1 MSLPAAAKE
10 EEVFEDD
17 YTKSVLNL
25 GRTGVYLSSI
35 EGDVRLLMRTF
46 QRLQAYDF
54 ASFCEVWKALDFSLI
69 HFVATEKNSRQNF
82 MRTAYRLILGHL
94 QSSAILEIRIGV
106 VYALYLMYF
115 TQPVNFPNINV
126 RVTMELWMQL
136 TRLYEYC
143 KEADIRDVIYV
154 FDRLVNDGAFEQV
167 AWNDDNDGVLRLEI
181 DEDGING
188 RVATK
193 LTNIEHEV
201 MGSGQ
206 GGLGDLAASKRQIML
221 SEAYR
226 NNKRRLINAPL
237 VEQATREFYAK
248 EFGTT
253 AEPGWELP
261 SAVPLD
267 ISEQDTSWSSS
278 IFSRVREYQRLRAER
293 VGTITEDDGSL
304 HLTADYAEARR
315 GMLPLSA
322 AQSGHQTRRMDASQ
336 VDYSLRNTDNM
347 STPIRVIQRAHNM
360 DRLRSH
366 LGEQR

>member
-1 MSLPAAAKE
+1 MSVPSKHE
-10 EEVFEDD
+10 DIFEGDS
-17 YTKSVLNL
+17 TKSVLNL
-25 GRTGVYLSSI
+25 GRTGVYLSSL

-82 MRTAYRLILGHL
+82 MRTAYRLLLGHF
-94 QSSAILEIRIGV
+94 QPSAILEIRIGV

-115 TQPVNFPNINV
+115 TQPVNFPNINI
-126 RVTMELWMQL
+126 RVTMELWVLMTQ
-136 TRLYEYC
+136 LYEYC
-143 KEADIRDVIYV
+143 KEADIRDVMYV
-154 FDRLVNDGAFEQV
+154 FDRLVSEGAFEQV
-167 AWNDDNDGVLRLEI
+167 AWTDDNEGVLRLEI
-181 DEDGING
+181 DEDGVSG
-188 RVATK
+188 RVASK
-193 LTNIEHEV
+193 LADIEHEV

-206 GGLGDLAASKRQIML
+206 GGLGDLAASKRQIIL
-221 SEAYR
+221 SDAYR
-226 NNKRRLINAPL
+226 NNKRRLINTQL
-237 VEQATREFYAK
+237 IEEATREFYTK

-253 AEPGWELP
+253 GEPKWGLP

-304 HLTADYAEARR
+304 LLTTDYAEAKR
-315 GMLPLSA
+315 GILPLSS
-322 AQSGHQTRRMDASQ
+322 AQIGHQTSRMDTSL

-347 STPIRVIQRAHNM
+347 STPIRVIQRAHDM
-360 DRLRSH
+360 ERLRSH